1 MGDRFASAK
10 KAIALCDVCGFQY
23 KLKELRNL
31 VVKGRD
37 TDIKAC
43 PECWNPS
50 QPQLK
55 LGEYPVNDPQAIRDP
70 RIDTSIGEAGPYSS
84 RDIQWGWNPV
94 GGGLDPFGLS
104 PNSLVGTS
112 YLGQVTVNIT

>member
-1 MGDRFASAK
+1 MGERFASAK
-10 KAIALCDVCGFQY
+10 KALALCDVCGFEY

-31 VVKGRD
+31 VAKGRD
-37 TDIKAC
+37 TNIKAC

-55 LGEYPVNDPQAIRDP
+55 LGEYPVDDPQAIRNP
-70 RIDTSIGEAGPYSS
+70 RVDTSIGLAGPYSS
-84 RDIQWGWNPV
+84 RSIHWGWNPV
-94 GGGLDPFGLS
+94 GGGYDPFGTN
-104 PNSLVGTS
+104 PNPLLGTG

>member
-1 MGDRFASAK
+1 MGSEMCIRDR
-10 KAIALCDVCGFQY
+10 
-23 KLKELRNL
+23 RNL

-55 LGEYPVNDPQAIRDP
+55 LGEYPVDDPQAIRDP